1 MKRILFSLTGLA
13 AALCLSACGSDAP
26 AVPDAAAVQRAE
38 SLRPANTA
46 LAAQYERACMTCH
59 AVPGSGAPLTGFTEH
74 WKPRMKQGMGTLV
87 HHAIDGYQA
96 MPARGLCADCTEQ
109 DMRALIGFMANG
121 KDTSHD

>member
-1 MKRILFSLTGLA
+1 MQRILFSLTGLA

-38 SLRPANTA
+38 SLRPTNAA

-74 WKPRMKQGMGTLV
+74 WKPRMKQGMDTLV
-87 HHAIDGYQA
+87 HHAIDGYQGH
-96 MPARGLCADCTEQ
+96 ARAWPVRRLH
-109 DMRALIGFMANG
+109 RAGHARAHRLYG
-121 KDTSHD
+121 KWQGHIA

>member
-1 MKRILFSLTGLA
+1 
-13 AALCLSACGSDAP
+13 
-26 AVPDAAAVQRAE
+26 
-38 SLRPANTA
+38 
-46 LAAQYERACMTCH
+46 MTCH

-74 WKPRMKQGMGTLV
+74 WKPRMKQGMDTLV